1 MRAFVVAF
9 AVWLLVLTTAIV
21 VRYMLQSE
29 HACAQ
34 VERTDNPVEIG
45 IAWRSKA

>member
-21 VRYMLQSE
+21 VQYMQSGQ
-29 HACAQ
+29 ACAQ